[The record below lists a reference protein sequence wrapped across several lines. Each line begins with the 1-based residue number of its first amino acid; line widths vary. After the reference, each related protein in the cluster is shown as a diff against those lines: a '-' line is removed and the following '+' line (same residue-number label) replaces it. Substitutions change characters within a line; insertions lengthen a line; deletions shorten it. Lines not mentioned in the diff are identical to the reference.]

1 MQPPEPPPPASMGV
15 EEMGSASGALET
27 VKSEAKES
35 IGVYVCGLKDVN
47 LSEDERLIRTH
58 LYTVEVWAEGRAGTL
73 YVADEG
79 HV

>member
-47 LSEDERLIRTH
+47 LSEDGRLIHTH
-58 LYTVEVWAEGRAGTL
+58 LYTMGGWAEGRAGRL
-73 YVADEG
+73 YERMKVT
-79 HV
+79 